1 MDFSRLI
8 SRKRGAR
15 GGARAGTG
23 GASVRAMHQMFF
35 GVKRVHLLNLR
46 LSRDLLR
53 EFYGMTPARFDML
66 RIVHVHDVEGVSV
79 AQASIRELLGVSGP
93 TVSRM
98 LKALEGLGYITR
110 ERQKWRPGLHVRL
123 TATGRA
129 LVKQLMDRVIED
141 TSANIDVE
149 LDELVEAEP
158 DRLRAFDEILIFFRD
173 AYEDP
178 ARFPNPWR
186 CGGLNVEWFP
196 HWGLCA

>member
-1 MDFSRLI
+1 MAV
-8 SRKRGAR
+8 G
-15 GGARAGTG
+15 
-23 GASVRAMHQMFF
+23 AMHQIFF
-35 GVKRVHLLNLR
+35 GVKRVHLLNLG
-46 LSRDLLR
+46 LSRALLR
-53 EFYGMTPARFDML
+53 EFHEVTPARFDML

-79 AQASIRELLGVSGP
+79 AQASIRELLGVSGA

-98 LKALEGLGYITR
+98 LKALEGLGYIVR

-123 TATGRA
+123 TAAGRE
-129 LVKQLMDRVIED
+129 LVKRLMARFIDD
-141 TSANIDVE
+141 KGANIDVE
-149 LDELVEAEP
+149 LDEMMEAEP
-158 DRLRAFDEILIFFRD
+158 DALRAFDEILLFFRD